1 MELENMGMG
10 QQVTFTTTY
19 FKPVAGEEEDTNPGR
34 FGKAL
39 AQWLADR
46 LNEHGVAVKGI
57 IPDDFGWVVLVSR
70 KPFMLW
76 LGCGNSEG
84 STSKWSVFS
93 VVEPSL
99 FQSLFKRGDTREAL
113 KNLEAYLAELVSLIP
128 EVSNV
133 IWE

>member
-1 MELENMGMG
+1 MGMG
-10 QQVTFTTTY
+10 KQVTFTTTY

-39 AQWLADR
+39 SQWLANG
-46 LNEHGVAVKGI
+46 LNEHGLDVEGI
-57 IPDDFGWVVLVSR
+57 IPEDFDWIVLLSC

-84 STSKWSVFS
+84 STSKLSAFS

-99 FQSLFKRGDTREAL
+99 FQSLFKRGDTRQAL
-113 KNLEAYLAELVSLIP
+113 KNLEAYLAELVPLIP

>member
-1 MELENMGMG
+1 MGMG
-10 QQVTFTTTY
+10 KQVTFTTTY

-39 AQWLADR
+39 SQWLANG
-46 LNEHGVAVKGI
+46 LNEHGLAVEGI
-57 IPDDFGWVVLVSR
+57 IPEDFDWIVLLSC

-84 STSKWSVFS
+84 STSKWSAFS

-99 FQSLFKRGDTREAL
+99 FQSLFKRGDTRQAL
-113 KNLEAYLAELVSLIP
+113 KNLEAYLAELVPLIP